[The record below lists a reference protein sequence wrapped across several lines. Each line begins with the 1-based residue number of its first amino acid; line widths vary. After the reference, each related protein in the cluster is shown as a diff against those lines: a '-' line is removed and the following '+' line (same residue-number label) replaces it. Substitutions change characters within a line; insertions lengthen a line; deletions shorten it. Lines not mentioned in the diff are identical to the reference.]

1 MVQPV
6 RVTVSAGTKSP
17 EARSTSPLN
26 SSKWFPRME
35 HKVQE
40 EEQYIMGLD
49 CSQGPIL
56 EGLSVLPTDFA
67 LYPNYQGNITGI

>member
-1 MVQPV
+1 
-6 RVTVSAGTKSP
+6 
-17 EARSTSPLN
+17 
-26 SSKWFPRME
+26 ME